1 MARNVNIKK
10 TVYDKDKFSKVVNRE
25 FSTFAQP
32 APIENERSLEEFFD
46 DYERLYYEMP
56 VEGDSKSHKY
66 LIARSSELVDFEKD
80 TQDIQPLLDEIAQL
94 REQILTY
101 QQQLIEANTPD
112 INIEQINL

>member
-10 TVYDKDKFSKVVNRE
+10 TVYDKSNFNKIVDRE
-25 FSTFAQP
+25 FKTYAQP
-32 APIENERSLEEFFD
+32 APPSTERTVEQFFD
-46 DYERLYYEMP
+46 EYEKLFYEIP

-66 LIARSSELVDFEKD
+66 LITKSSELVDFEKD

-101 QQQLIEANTPD
+101 QQQLIEANKPD
-112 INIEQINL
+112 INIETYTL